1 MRVHNCAVIGR
12 RVTITDVHGAV
23 WRRRRAAGL
32 LVERSRDATELRSC
46 CPPTKINKARPRD
59 GRTDGRV
66 AVFTSWKNETRQRD
80 DNDSETFR

>member
-1 MRVHNCAVIGR
+1 MRVHNGAVISR

-23 WRRRRAAGL
+23 WRRSRAAGL

-59 GRTDGRV
+59 GRTDGR
-66 AVFTSWKNETRQRD
+66 AAWLNGRASDLRPRGREFDLRSA
-80 DNDSETFR
+80 